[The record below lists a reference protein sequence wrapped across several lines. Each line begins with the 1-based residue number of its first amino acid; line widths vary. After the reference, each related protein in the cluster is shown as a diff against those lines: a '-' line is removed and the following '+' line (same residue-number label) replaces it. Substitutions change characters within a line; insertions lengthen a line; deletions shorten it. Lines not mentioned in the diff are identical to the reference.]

1 MASITRSTICL
12 MRATPWWRAVP
23 HLLRIAQAGIGSQF
37 IESRLI
43 DRSTPIEVGVY
54 AQPAQISSGKGK
66 PAAGGVLRIDA
77 KAKRWCG
84 RKPEGAVVSKHAAVQ
99 PSQEITDG

>member
-1 MASITRSTICL
+1 MASITRSAICL

-43 DRSTPIEVGVY
+43 DRGTPIEVGVY